1 MMLLDTQAA
10 LRLVI
15 RPRRL
20 SRAAASA
27 ISRARTGEGLAIASV
42 TLMELAQMLAA
53 GRIRSTGT
61 PQAWL
66 RDFLDRT
73 GVAVKEVEVDNA
85 SVAAHLPGRFPSD
98 PFDRL
103 IAATAMVE
111 RMALVTSDQRIQDSA
126 VVRTIW

>member
-10 LRLVI
+10 IWLVT

-42 TLMELAQMLAA
+42 TLMELAQMLAD
-53 GRIRSTGT
+53 GGIRSTGT

-73 GVAVKEVEVDNA
+73 GVAVKEVDVDNA
-85 SVAAHLPGRFPSD
+85 SVAAHLPPRFPSD

-103 IAATAMVE
+103 IAATALVE
-111 RMALVTSDQRIQDSA
+111 GMALVTADQRIQDSA
-126 VVRTIW
+126 VARTIW

>member
-1 MMLLDTQAA
+1 MILLDTQAA
-10 LRLVI
+10 LWLVT
-15 RPRRL
+15 RPQRL

-27 ISRARTGEGLAIASV
+27 ISRARTGQGLAIASV
-42 TLMELAQMLAA
+42 TLMELAQMLAD

-85 SVAAHLPGRFPSD
+85 SVAAHLPARFPSD

-111 RMALVTSDQRIQDSA
+111 GMALVTSDQRIQESG